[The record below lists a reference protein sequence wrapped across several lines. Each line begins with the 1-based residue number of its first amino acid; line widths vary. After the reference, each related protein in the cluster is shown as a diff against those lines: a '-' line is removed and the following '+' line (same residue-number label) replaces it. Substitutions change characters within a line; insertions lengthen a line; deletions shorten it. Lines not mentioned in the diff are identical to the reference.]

1 MTDISQMLIERVKQA
16 NKDGTKLQIIGG
28 GSKAFMGRTP
38 TGEPINLSEHRGIT
52 SYEPVELVLTAR
64 AGTPLIDIHKALAE
78 HNQCLAFEPP
88 LFDNQATLG
97 GTLACHLS
105 GPARPWSGSIRDH
118 VLGVRLI
125 NGRAEELRFGGQ
137 VMKNVAG
144 YDVSRMQAGA
154 MGTLGIITEVSL
166 KVMPRPAAT
175 ATIKQPMPAAQAIE
189 TMNRLSAQ
197 SKPLTGACWLD
208 NHLYLRLAGAQSAVD
223 SAVDQW
229 QGKTLQEGEVLA
241 DNNDFWL
248 KLREQQLDYF
258 LGSEPLWRF
267 SVNSNADHSLPNENW
282 LIDWGGAQR
291 WLRGDFSTEEL
302 ESIAERMGGQVSC
315 YRGGNRVQE
324 VFHNQPAALRQLHK
338 RLKLAF
344 DANEVFNP
352 GRLYNWM

>member
-1 MTDISQMLIERVKQA
+1 MTDISDKLIERVRQA
-16 NKDGTKLQIIGG
+16 NSDGTKLHIIGG
-28 GSKAFMGRTP
+28 GSKAFMGRTA
-38 TGEPINLSEHRGIT
+38 TGEPVNLSEHHGIT

-64 AGTPLIDIHKALAE
+64 AGTPLIDIEQALAE

-88 LFDNQATLG
+88 LFNNQATLG

-175 ATIKQPMPAAQAIE
+175 ATIRQEMPAAQAIE

-197 SKPLTGACWLD
+197 SKPLTGACWFD

-223 SAVDQW
+223 STVSQW
-229 QGKTLQEGEVLA
+229 QGDVLED
-241 DNNDFWL
+241 DNDVWL
-248 KLREQQLDYF
+248 ELREQQLDYF
-258 LGSEPLWRF
+258 LDSEPLWRF
-267 SVNSNADHSLPNENW
+267 SVNSNAAHVLPNENW

-291 WLRGDFSTEEL
+291 WLRGNFATEEL

-315 YRGGNRVQE
+315 YRNGDRLQE
-324 VFHNQPAALRQLHK
+324 VFHTQPPALRQLHK

-344 DANEVFNP
+344 DANEIFNP
-352 GRLYNWM
+352 GRLYSWM

>member
-1 MTDISQMLIERVKQA
+1 MTDISDKLIERVRQA
-16 NKDGTKLQIIGG
+16 NSDGTKLQIIGG

-38 TGEPINLSEHRGIT
+38 TGEPVNLSEHRGIT

-64 AGTPLIDIHKALAE
+64 AGTPLIDIEQALAE

-144 YDVSRMQAGA
+144 YDVSRMQEGA

-175 ATIKQPMPAAQAIE
+175 ATIRQEMPAAQAIE

-197 SKPLTGACWLD
+197 SKPLTGACWFD
-208 NHLYLRLAGAQSAVD
+208 NHLYLRVAGAQSAVD
-223 SAVDQW
+223 STVSQW
-229 QGKTLQEGEVLA
+229 QGNILENG
-241 DNNDFWL
+241 NDVWL
-248 KLREQQLDYF
+248 ELREQQLDYF

-267 SVNSNADHSLPNENW
+267 SVNSNAAHVLPNENW

-291 WLRGDFSTEEL
+291 WLRGDFATEAL
-302 ESIAERMGGQVSC
+302 ESLAERMGGQVSC
-315 YRGGNRVQE
+315 YRNGDRMQE
-324 VFHNQPAALRQLHK
+324 VFHTQPTALRQLHK

-344 DANEVFNP
+344 DANEIFNP
-352 GRLYNWM
+352 GRLYSWM

>member
-1 MTDISQMLIERVKQA
+1 MTDISDKLIERVRQA
-16 NKDGTKLQIIGG
+16 NSDDTKLQIIGG

-38 TGEPINLSEHRGIT
+38 TGEPVNLSEHRGIT

-64 AGTPLIDIHKALAE
+64 AGTPLIDIEQALAE

-88 LFDNQATLG
+88 LFNNQATLG

-125 NGRAEELRFGGQ
+125 NGRAEALRFGGQ

-175 ATIKQPMPAAQAIE
+175 ATIKQEMPAAQAIE

-197 SKPLTGACWLD
+197 SKPLTGACWFD
-208 NHLYLRLAGAQSAVD
+208 NYLYLRVAGARSAVD
-223 SAVDQW
+223 STVSQW
-229 QGKTLQEGEVLA
+229 QGDVLED
-241 DNNDFWL
+241 DNDIWL
-248 KLREQQLDYF
+248 ELREQQLDYF
-258 LGSEPLWRF
+258 LSSEPLWRF
-267 SVNSNADHSLPNENW
+267 SVNSNAAHVLPNENW

-291 WLRGDFSTEEL
+291 WLRGHFSTKEL

-315 YRGGNRVQE
+315 YRNGDRMQE
-324 VFHNQPAALRQLHK
+324 VFHTQPTALRQLHK

-344 DANEVFNP
+344 DANEIFNP
-352 GRLYNWM
+352 GRLYSWM